1 MANAPLDSAASR
13 PAALPPPGG
22 WANRDVVRAMW
33 RLGPLLVAIFLLL
46 LIFAMFVPRFLSPNN
61 LIDLMEQVS
70 INTILALGITLT
82 ILIGGIDLSVGAVV
96 ALSGT
101 VAAYL
106 LTSGDPAQQS
116 ALRFAV
122 AVLAALLVAL
132 AIGGANGV
140 CAATT
145 RMPPFIITLG
155 TMLIARGAAKR
166 FNEAQPIAIPDTESA
181 FLWLGTGR
189 VFDLV
194 PVPVVIMLLVFTV
207 SAVLLHRTR
216 FGQHVYAIGGS
227 REAARFTGLPL
238 ARVEVS
244 VYLISAGFAGLA
256 GVIHASRLYAAEPGS
271 GAGFELDAIAAAVV
285 GGVSFTGGVGT
296 MFGTLLGAIVIGI
309 LSKGL
314 NQAGIH
320 FSYQEIIKGSVILA
334 AVYLDV
340 RGRK

>member
-1 MANAPLDSAASR
+1 MADATLEPSSAP
-13 PAALPPPGG
+13 PAGA
-22 WANRDVVRAMW
+22 WSNREFVRTLA
-33 RLGPLLVAIFLLL
+33 RLGPLLLAIVLLL
-46 LIFAMFVPRFLSPNN
+46 AYFSVRVENFLNLNN
-61 LIDLMEQVS
+61 MIDLMEQVS

-101 VAAYL
+101 VAAYV
-106 LTSGDPAQQS
+106 LTQGNPEQQS
-116 ALRFAV
+116 VVRFAT
-122 AVLAALLVAL
+122 AVLCALLVAL
-132 AIGGANGV
+132 AIGGVNGV
-140 CAATT
+140 CAAKT
-145 RMPPFIITLG
+145 RMPAFIITLG
-155 TMLIARGAAKR
+155 TMLIARGAAFR
-166 FNEAQPIAIPDTESA
+166 FNEAQPIGIPDSERA

-194 PVPVVIMLLVFTV
+194 PVPVVIMLVVFVV
-207 SAVLLHRTR
+207 SVILLHRTR

-256 GVIHASRLYAAEPGS
+256 GVIQTSRLYSAEPGS
-271 GAGFELDAIAAAVV
+271 GEGFELDAIAAAVV

-320 FSYQEIIKGSVILA
+320 VSDQAIIKGLVILA

>member
-1 MANAPLDSAASR
+1 MDNLNSITADEAKAAPAPWRQRDLVRSAR
-13 PAALPPPGG
+13 
-22 WANRDVVRAMW
+22 
-33 RLGPLLVAIFLLL
+33 RLGPLLIAGIVLLAIFALR
-46 LIFAMFVPRFLSPNN
+46 IPNFLSGNN
-61 LIDLMEQVS
+61 MVDLVEQVS

-96 ALSGT
+96 ALAGT
-101 VAAYL
+101 VAAYI
-106 LTSGDPAQQS
+106 LTQGDPQEQS
-116 ALRFAV
+116 VLRFVAAV
-122 AVLAALLVAL
+122 AGALCIAL
-132 AIGGANGV
+132 AIGSVNGV
-140 CAATT
+140 CAART

-166 FNEAQPIAIPDTESA
+166 FNEAQPIAIPDHESA

-189 VFDLV
+189 VFDTV
-194 PVPVVIMLLVFTV
+194 PVPVVVMLAVFVV

-216 FGQHVYAIGGS
+216 FGQHLYAIGGN
-227 REAARFTGLPL
+227 REAARYTGIALGKI
-238 ARVEVS
+238 EVI

-256 GVIHASRLYAAEPGS
+256 GMIHTSRLYAAEPGS

-296 MFGTLLGAIVIGI
+296 VFGTLLGAMIIGI

-320 FSYQEIIKGSVILA
+320 FSYQEIIKGLVILA
-334 AVYLDV
+334 AVYVDV
-340 RGRK
+340 RARR

>member
-1 MANAPLDSAASR
+1 MDNLNSITADEAKAAPAPWRQRDLVRSAR
-13 PAALPPPGG
+13 
-22 WANRDVVRAMW
+22 
-33 RLGPLLVAIFLLL
+33 RLGPLLIAGIVLLAIFALR
-46 LIFAMFVPRFLSPNN
+46 IPNFLSGNN
-61 LIDLMEQVS
+61 MVDLVEQVS

-96 ALSGT
+96 ALAGT
-101 VAAYL
+101 VAAYI
-106 LTSGDPAQQS
+106 LTQGDPQEQGV
-116 ALRFAV
+116 LRFTAAV
-122 AVLAALLVAL
+122 AGALCIAL
-132 AIGGANGV
+132 AIGSVNGV
-140 CAATT
+140 CAART

-166 FNEAQPIAIPDTESA
+166 FNEAQPIAIPDHESA

-189 VFDLV
+189 VFDTV
-194 PVPVVIMLLVFTV
+194 PVPVVVMLAVFVV

-216 FGQHVYAIGGS
+216 FGQHLYAIGGN
-227 REAARFTGLPL
+227 REAARYTGIALGKI
-238 ARVEVS
+238 EVI

-256 GVIHASRLYAAEPGS
+256 GMIHTSRLYAAEPGS

-296 MFGTLLGAIVIGI
+296 VFGTLLGAMIIGI

-320 FSYQEIIKGSVILA
+320 FSYQEIIKGLVILA
-334 AVYLDV
+334 AVYVDV
-340 RGRK
+340 RARR

>member
-1 MANAPLDSAASR
+1 MDNLNSITADEVTAAPAPWRNHDL
-13 PAALPPPGG
+13 
-22 WANRDVVRAMW
+22 VRAGR
-33 RLGPLLVAIFLLL
+33 RLGPLLIAGIVLLAIFALR
-46 LIFAMFVPRFLSPNN
+46 IPNFLSGNN
-61 LIDLMEQVS
+61 MVDLVEQVS

-96 ALSGT
+96 ALAGT
-101 VAAYL
+101 VAAYI
-106 LTSGDPAQQS
+106 LTQGDPQEQS
-116 ALRFAV
+116 VLRFTAAV
-122 AVLAALLVAL
+122 AGALCIAL
-132 AIGGANGV
+132 AIGSVNGV
-140 CAATT
+140 CAART

-166 FNEAQPIAIPDTESA
+166 FNEAQPIAIPDHESA

-189 VFDLV
+189 VFDTV
-194 PVPVVIMLLVFTV
+194 PVPVVVMLAVFVV

-216 FGQHVYAIGGS
+216 FGQHLYAIGGN
-227 REAARFTGLPL
+227 REAARYTGIALGKI
-238 ARVEVS
+238 EVI

-256 GVIHASRLYAAEPGS
+256 GMIHTSRLYAAEPGS

-296 MFGTLLGAIVIGI
+296 VFGTLLGAMIIGI

-320 FSYQEIIKGSVILA
+320 FSYQEIIKGLVILA
-334 AVYLDV
+334 AVYVDV
-340 RGRK
+340 RARR

>member
-1 MANAPLDSAASR
+1 MTKPPIEYASPRPGASA
-13 PAALPPPGG
+13 
-22 WANRDVVRAMW
+22 WANRDLVRAMW
-33 RLGPLLVAIFLLL
+33 RLGPLLIAIFLLL
-46 LIFAMFVPRFLSPNN
+46 AVFAILVPRFLSPNN
-61 LIDLMEQVS
+61 MIDLVEQVS

-82 ILIGGIDLSVGAVV
+82 ILIGGIDLSVGAVL
-96 ALSGT
+96 ALAGT

-106 LTSGDPAQQS
+106 LTYGDPEQQS
-116 ALRFAV
+116 VLRFAV
-122 AVLAALLVAL
+122 AISAALLVAL
-132 AIGGANGV
+132 AIGGVNGSL
-140 CAATT
+140 AAAT

-166 FNEAQPIAIPDTESA
+166 FNEAQPISIPGSEPA

-189 VFDLV
+189 LFDLV

-227 REAARFTGLPL
+227 REAARFTGIPL
-238 ARVEVS
+238 GKVEVS

-256 GVIHASRLYAAEPGS
+256 GIIHTSRLYAAEPGS

-320 FSYQEIIKGSVILA
+320 FSYQEIIKGLVILA
-334 AVYLDV
+334 AVFLDV

>member
-1 MANAPLDSAASR
+1 MSASSTPQAP
-13 PAALPPPGG
+13 PHPPGSSSPKLRSEF
-22 WANRDVVRAMW
+22 ARAAC
-33 RLGPLLVAIFLLL
+33 RLGPLVAAVIVLLVVFSTW
-46 LIFAMFVPRFLSPNN
+46 VPRFLSANN
-61 LIDLMEQVS
+61 LIDLMEQIS

-96 ALSGT
+96 ALAGT

-106 LTSGDPAQQS
+106 LTQGNPEQQS
-116 ALRFAV
+116 VLRFTF
-122 AVLAALLVAL
+122 ALLGALCVAL
-132 AIGGANGV
+132 TIGSVNGL
-140 CAATT
+140 CAAKT

-155 TMLIARGAAKR
+155 AMLIARGAAKR
-166 FNEAQPIAIPDTESA
+166 FNEAQPIAIPDSEYA
-181 FLWLGTGR
+181 FLWIGTGR
-189 VFDLV
+189 VFDIV
-194 PVPVVIMLLVFTV
+194 PVPVLLMMGVFAF
-207 SAVLLHRTR
+207 SALLLHRTR

-227 REAARFTGLPL
+227 REAARYTGIPL
-238 ARVEVS
+238 ARVEVI

-256 GVIHASRLYAAEPGS
+256 GMLHASRLYAAEPGS

-320 FSYQEIIKGSVILA
+320 FSYQEIIKGLVILA
-334 AVYLDV
+334 AVYIDV

>member
-1 MANAPLDSAASR
+1 MDHADSVIAGDAAP
-13 PAALPPPGG
+13 PQGH
-22 WANRDVVRAMW
+22 WHNRDVVRAAR
-33 RLGPLLVAIFLLL
+33 RLGPLLIAGTLLL
-46 LIFAMFVPRFLSPNN
+46 GIFALRVPNFLSPNN
-61 LIDLMEQVS
+61 MVDLVEQVS

-101 VAAYL
+101 VAAYILTRGDPQQQSL
-106 LTSGDPAQQS
+106 LTFVA
-116 ALRFAV
+116 AV
-122 AVLAALLVAL
+122 ACALCVAL
-132 AIGGANGV
+132 AIGSVNGV
-140 CAATT
+140 CAART

-166 FNEAQPIAIPDTESA
+166 FNDAQPIAIPDSESA

-189 VFDLV
+189 VFDTV
-194 PVPVVIMLLVFTV
+194 PVPVVVMLAVFV
-207 SAVLLHRTR
+207 FSAVLLHRTR
-216 FGQHVYAIGGS
+216 FGQHLYANGGS
-227 REAARFTGLPL
+227 REAARYTGIALS
-238 ARVEVS
+238 RIEVT

-256 GVIHASRLYAAEPGS
+256 GMIHTSRLYAAEPGS

-296 MFGTLLGAIVIGI
+296 AFGTLLGAMIIGI

-320 FSYQEIIKGSVILA
+320 FSYQEIIKGFVILA
-334 AVYLDV
+334 AVYVDV
-340 RGRK
+340 RVRR